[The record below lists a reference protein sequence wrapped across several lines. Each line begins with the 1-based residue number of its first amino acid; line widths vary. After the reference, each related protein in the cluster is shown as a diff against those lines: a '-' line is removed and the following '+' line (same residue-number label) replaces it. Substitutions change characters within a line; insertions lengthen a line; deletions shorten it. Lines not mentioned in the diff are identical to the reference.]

1 MKRKTQQKSDELF
14 SANISFKNMA
24 WGLNETIKSHTY
36 SYKQTDK
43 QTNRQTDTPD
53 TAVPYQAPRSGN
65 GYTIQRVLTIYN

>member
-1 MKRKTQQKSDELF
+1 
-14 SANISFKNMA
+14 MA

-43 QTNRQTDTPD
+43 QTNKQFDTPD